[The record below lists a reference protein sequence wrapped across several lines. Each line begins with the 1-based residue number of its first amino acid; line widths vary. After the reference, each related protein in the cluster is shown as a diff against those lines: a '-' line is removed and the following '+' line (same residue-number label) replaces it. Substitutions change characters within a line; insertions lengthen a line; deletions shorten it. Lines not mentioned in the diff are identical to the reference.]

1 MGRDSGKRI
10 RRGKKMWPTICRP
23 LSTRLNARWPG
34 QAKRITV
41 LWVVKRCQLV
51 ASLLTVEATE
61 ASGAGNMAWNA
72 LATLPGQN
80 QTCCP
85 SLCRRRWFINVVFQM
100 PLFHFCQLCCFATAS
115 SKSPRLSTS
124 PLAFASCRS
133 RRGPG
138 RFYQSAPASNDALSN
153 QRDKAFIAILNA

>member
-1 MGRDSGKRI
+1 
-10 RRGKKMWPTICRP
+10 MWPTICRP
-23 LSTRLNARWPG
+23 LSTRLNDVGAG

-41 LWVVKRCQLV
+41 LWVVKRGQLSL
-51 ASLLTVEATE
+51 SLLTVEATE
-61 ASGAGNMAWNA
+61 ASGAGNMAGTH

-85 SLCRRRWFINVVFQM
+85 SLCQEGRFINVVFQM
-100 PLFHFCQLCCFATAS
+100 PLFHFCELAALATAS

-124 PLAFASCRS
+124 PLALHPDRS

-138 RFYQSAPASNDALSN
+138 RFYQFAPASMTRISN

>member
-1 MGRDSGKRI
+1 
-10 RRGKKMWPTICRP
+10 MWPTICRP
-23 LSTRLNARWPG
+23 LSTRLNHVGAG

-41 LWVVKRCQLV
+41 LWVVKRGHLSL
-51 ASLLTVEATE
+51 SLLTVEATE
-61 ASGAGNMAWNA
+61 ASGAGNMAGTH

-85 SLCRRRWFINVVFQM
+85 SLCEEGRFINVVFQM
-100 PLFHFCQLCCFATAS
+100 PLFHFCQLAALATAS

-124 PLAFASCRS
+124 PLALHPDRS

-138 RFYQSAPASNDALSN
+138 RFYQFAPASMTRISN